1 MSKTDND
8 DKYKRWEEF
17 HRSYEKKWRQRVMK
31 EREAA
36 MKEQENRDRRAAK
49 AQKQREAA
57 AAAAAA
63 ANAAKR
69 AAPRVA
75 APAPIDPVKQKR
87 REMLARMGLTIDSAI
102 EIKKAWKRLA
112 LQYHPDKCGGQDT
125 QFKSILEAYE
135 FLMK

>member
-1 MSKTDND
+1 MSKTTDD
-8 DKYKRWEEF
+8 DKYKRWDGIYS
-17 HRSYEKKWRQRVMK
+17 SYEKKWRQRAQR

-36 MKEQENRDRRAAK
+36 LKEQVNRDRRAAK

-57 AAAAAA
+57 ATAA

-69 AAPRVA
+69 SAPRTAAP
-75 APAPIDPVKQKR
+75 PPIDPIKQRR

-112 LQYHPDKCGGQDT
+112 LQYHPDKCGGADT

>member
-1 MSKTDND
+1 MSNAADN
-8 DKYKRWEEF
+8 DKYKRWDEI
-17 HRSYEKKWRQRVMK
+17 HSSYEKKWRQRTQR

-36 MKEQENRDRRAAK
+36 LKEQMNRDRQAAK
-49 AQKQREAA
+49 AQKQRKAA
-57 AAAAAA
+57 ATAT
-63 ANAAKR
+63 ANAAPR
-69 AAPRVA
+69 AP
-75 APAPIDPVKQKR
+75 PIMLPPVDPVKQRR
-87 REMLARMGLTIDSAI
+87 REMLARMGLIIDSAI

>member
-1 MSKTDND
+1 MSKAADE
-8 DKYKRWEEF
+8 DKYKRRDEI
-17 HRSYEKKWRQRVMK
+17 HLSYERKWRQRVQR
-31 EREAA
+31 EREAILKA
-36 MKEQENRDRRAAK
+36 QENQDRRAAK

-57 AAAAAA
+57 ATAAS
-63 ANAAKR
+63 NASKKAQ
-69 AAPRVA
+69 PRTIPPPPV
-75 APAPIDPVKQKR
+75 DPVKQRR

>member
-1 MSKTDND
+1 MSKATDN
-8 DKYKRWEEF
+8 DKYKRWDEI
-17 HRSYEKKWRQRVMK
+17 HSSYEKKWRQRAQR
-31 EREAA
+31 EREAVL
-36 MKEQENRDRRAAK
+36 KEQENRDRRAAK
-49 AQKQREAA
+49 AQRQR
-57 AAAAAA
+57 AAA

-69 AAPRVA
+69 APPPV
-75 APAPIDPVKQKR
+75 APAPVDPLKQRR
-87 REMLARMGLTIDSAI
+87 REMLGRMGLTIDSAI